1 MGLSL
6 VRGPDSPPW
15 VLHVALA
22 VLEQAMVGPVAWE
35 NMLVEQTIVMTGA
48 SRGIGWIA
56 AQRLLAE
63 RPGAHLVIFSRG
75 PSRELVDQPAVL
87 DGRLSSIGCDLSSLP
102 NTRDAADAV
111 LQKLSAGGLPPLGA
125 LVCNAGVQHTNA
137 CTQTDDGFESTFAV
151 NVLAHH
157 VLIRRLQSALSPQ
170 GRIVVTVSDTH
181 FGDLRHNL
189 GMVPGPR
196 WQPVEAL
203 ARPGAFD
210 RPSSTTAGRR
220 AYSTSKLASIHLIH
234 EFARRFPSGPT
245 IVGFNPGFVP
255 GTDLA
260 READVASRLVMR
272 RIMPLLAVTP
282 LASTPEQAGS
292 WLASVVTGDLE
303 APTGAYIDRDTVQR
317 SSAQS
322 YDARRELEAWDA
334 VERLTQSRL

>member
-1 MGLSL
+1 
-6 VRGPDSPPW
+6 
-15 VLHVALA
+15 
-22 VLEQAMVGPVAWE
+22 MVGPVAWE
-35 NMLVEQTIVMTGA
+35 NLLVEQTIVMTGA

-102 NTRDAADAV
+102 STRDAADAV

-157 VLIRRLQSALSPQ
+157 LIIRRLQSALSPQ

-196 WQPVEAL
+196 WQPVETL
-203 ARPGAFD
+203 ARQGAFD
-210 RPSSTTAGRR
+210 RPSSTAAGRR

-255 GTDLA
+255 DTDLA